1 MNEDPPNIVLSEKR
15 GRMPR
20 YSDIRITHQGD
31 VRLEVM
37 MPSISCIFKPLAATA
52 RCAACAMIS
61 CSLRPPQ
68 SPSPAMPVPR
78 TAIAPR

>member
-1 MNEDPPNIVLSEKR
+1 MNDEPPNIVLSEKR

-20 YSDIRITHQGD
+20 YSAIRITHQGE

-37 MPSISCIFKPLAATA
+37 MPSMSCIFRPLAATA
-52 RCAACAMIS
+52 RWDACAMIS
-61 CSLRPPQ
+61 CSERPWQ